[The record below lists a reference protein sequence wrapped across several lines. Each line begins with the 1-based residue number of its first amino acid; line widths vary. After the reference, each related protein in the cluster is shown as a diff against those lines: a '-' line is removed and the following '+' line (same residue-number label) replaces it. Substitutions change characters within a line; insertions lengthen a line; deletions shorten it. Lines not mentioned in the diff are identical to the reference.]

1 MNQMM
6 KRILSIAL
14 RECRRMR
21 SNIMYLLCM
30 VVFPVFVTLFF
41 TSLMGEG
48 QPQDMPVGVV
58 DLDNS
63 ATTRKLTR
71 MLDSFQSSKVVAHYP
86 TFDEARLAMQHNEI
100 YGFLYFPKGTTADL
114 LASRQ
119 PMVSFYYSYA
129 SLTAGSL
136 VFKDLK
142 TVATLGTAGVGKSV
156 MSAKGY
162 TDRQITAFLQ
172 PIAIDLH
179 TIGNPWVNY
188 NIYLSTMLV
197 PTCLLLFMFL
207 VTAYSMGSE
216 LKMGT
221 ASQLYAAAG
230 GNPFVAV
237 AGKMLPQTVVWLLI
251 MMGYLFY
258 TFGVLDFPH
267 PGGWSSIVALGV
279 LAVFAAQGFG
289 VFMFGL
295 FPSMRMAMSMC
306 SLWGVLSFSMVGTAF
321 PTLAMDPALQ
331 AMAQLFPMRHFFII
345 YEIVVFGGNSWVDV
359 AVNVAA
365 LSLFACAPVFVMLR
379 IGKALKEY
387 VYME

>member
-1 MNQMM
+1 MSVF
-6 KRILSIAL
+6 KRIIDIFL
-14 RECRRMR
+14 RECHRLKANRV
-21 SNIMYLLCM
+21 YLFSM
-30 VVFPVFVTLFF
+30 IVFPVFVTLFF
-41 TSLMGEG
+41 TSLMQEG

-63 ATTRKLTR
+63 TTTRKLTR
-71 MLDSFQSSKVVAHYP
+71 MLDSFQSSKVVGHYP
-86 TFDEARLAMQHNEI
+86 NFESARLAMQHGEI

-119 PMVSFYYSYA
+119 PTVSYYYSYA

-162 TDRQITAFLQ
+162 TDRQIATFLQ

-179 TIGNPWVNY
+179 TVGNPWVNY

-197 PTCLLLFMFL
+197 PTCLLLFIFL

-216 LKMGT
+216 LKMST
-221 ASQLYAAAG
+221 ARELYARAG

-237 AGKMLPQTVVWLLI
+237 TGKMLPQTVVWLAI
-251 MMGYLFY
+251 MLGYMYY
-258 TFGVLDFPH
+258 TFAVLDFPH
-267 PGGWSSIVALGV
+267 PGGWCSIVG
-279 LAVFAAQGFG
+279 LAVLSVLAAQGFG

-295 FPSMRMAMSMC
+295 FPSMRMSMSMC

-331 AMAQLFPMRHFFII
+331 SMAQLFPMRHFFII
-345 YEIVVFGGNSWVDV
+345 YEIVVFGANPWTDV

-365 LSLFACAPVFVMLR
+365 FTLFACAPVFVMMR